1 MSMTTNHLQMK
12 KVSIAKNIYDKL
24 NYTEFDESTQRGKQQ
39 HIIPYFLNNFNNVDS
54 LMSLSF
60 EITKT

>member
-24 NYTEFDESTQRGKQQ
+24 NYTEFDESTERGKEQ
-39 HIIPYFLNNFNNVDS
+39 HIIPYFL
-54 LMSLSF
+54 
-60 EITKT
+60 K

>member
-12 KVSIAKNIYDKL
+12 KVFNSEYDKL

-39 HIIPYFLNNFNNVDS
+39 HIIPYFL
-54 LMSLSF
+54 
-60 EITKT
+60 K